1 MPESGSNTKS
11 SFRRHAIGVLALLL
25 VGHGIAFILYYEANN
40 LGQMAGTICLRTGLT
55 LGAIWLAFPQILAI
69 ASKWP
74 PRLIIAILVGSIIVI
89 ARPRSFPLV
98 LAVIAIIGAM
108 EVAGWVLSP
117 PPQERRHS
125 KPREKR

>member
-1 MPESGSNTKS
+1 MKL

-25 VGHGIAFILYYEANN
+25 VGSGIALILCYKADN
-40 LGQMAGTICLRTGLT
+40 LGQVTGTICLRTGLT

-69 ASKWP
+69 AAKWP

-98 LAVIAIIGAM
+98 LVVVAIIGAM
-108 EVAGWVLSP
+108 EVVGWVLNP
-117 PPQERRHS
+117 PPKKQPRS
-125 KPREKR
+125 KLRKKR